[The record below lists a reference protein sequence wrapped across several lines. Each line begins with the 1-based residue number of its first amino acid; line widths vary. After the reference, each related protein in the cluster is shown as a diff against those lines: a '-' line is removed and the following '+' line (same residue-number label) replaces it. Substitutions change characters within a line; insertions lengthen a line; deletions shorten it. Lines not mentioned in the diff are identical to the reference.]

1 MKGFNSKM
9 FVRVKKR
16 KGKNYAYLVKNE
28 WTSRGTRQKV
38 IKYLGRV
45 VEIDKRE
52 PANFNVDELIKSSPE
67 EFVIKTTQNELKSLG
82 FTDEKDVMKLGSVE
96 YNKKTHE
103 IKKDGKKA
111 VIKNNEGFMCQ
122 ETINDLLNF
131 ARKDYEKVDKDTR
144 TETKSSIIKNLAN
157 KFLEAGL
164 PANENYFIILADKIL
179 SERKQKEESKTE
191 LNSKEEENEEFYY

>member
-67 EFVIKTTQNELKSLG
+67 EFVIKTIQNELKSLG

-131 ARKDYEKVDKDTR
+131 ARKDYEKVDKDTK